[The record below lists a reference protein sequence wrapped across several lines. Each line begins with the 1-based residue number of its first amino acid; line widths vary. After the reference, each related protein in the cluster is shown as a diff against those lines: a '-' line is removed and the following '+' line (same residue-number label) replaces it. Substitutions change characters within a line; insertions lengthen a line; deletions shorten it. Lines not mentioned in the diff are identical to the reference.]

1 MHISSRVP
9 TGTTLLNHGTINR
22 RASASKIDVRSG
34 GDADSDD
41 AIKTKV
47 LAHGTLATGEI
58 YACT

>member
-9 TGTTLLNHGTINR
+9 TGTTLLNHGNTNR

-41 AIKTKV
+41 AINTNV
-47 LAHGTLATGEI
+47 LAHGTLATGKI